1 MKSKASQEGFK
12 LTHRLRQ
19 DPGTTKN
26 SGKKKNT
33 QQKMKE
39 ENLWKSVWQLE
50 HVSIKTGFV
59 YNRLL

>member
-12 LTHRLRQ
+12 LNHRLRQ

-26 SGKKKNT
+26 SGKKKRE
-33 QQKMKE
+33 K
-39 ENLWKSVWQLE
+39 NLWKSVWQLE